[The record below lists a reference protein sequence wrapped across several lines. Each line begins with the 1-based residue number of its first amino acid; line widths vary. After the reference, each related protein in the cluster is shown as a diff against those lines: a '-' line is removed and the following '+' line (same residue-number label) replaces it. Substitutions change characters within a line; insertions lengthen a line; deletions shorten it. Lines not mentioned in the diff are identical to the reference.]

1 MLAAIEFDDQPRL
14 EADEVENVAVERD
27 LPLELEAL
35 KLSAPQRLPQLRL
48 RRRGVAAHGAGEVA
62 VAGWLT
68 LAHGVRMREG
78 GFVAIL
84 KSQGFRLSP
93 CGRGRK
99 ISILAEN

>member
-14 EADEVENVAVERD
+14 EADEIEDIAVERD

-35 KLSAPQRLPQLRL
+35 QLPAPQRLPQLRL

-99 ISILAEN
+99 ISILAER